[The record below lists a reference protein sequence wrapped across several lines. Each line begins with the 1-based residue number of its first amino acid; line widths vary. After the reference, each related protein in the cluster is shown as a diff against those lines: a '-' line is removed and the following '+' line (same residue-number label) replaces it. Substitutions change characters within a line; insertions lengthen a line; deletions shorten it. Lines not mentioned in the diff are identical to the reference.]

1 MSTQCTC
8 VHRLN
13 VVEPFIALVTR
24 LDCWYHRDGAVFQIC
39 PATVLDVNEGAVVCL
54 KCETYVHR
62 PHRAICRHGQPVGRV
77 VRSETGTN
85 TLAFHLDAGN
95 VDQYARP
102 LGTIADLD
110 ALAELRGDG
119 ANEL

>member
-1 MSTQCTC
+1 M
-8 VHRLN
+8 VG
-13 VVEPFIALVTR
+13 PFIAPVTS
-24 LDCWYHRDGAVFQIC
+24 LECWCRRDEAIFQIC
-39 PATVLDVNEGAVVCL
+39 PATVLDVNDGAVVCL
-54 KCETYVHR
+54 KCETHFHR
-62 PHRAICRHGQPVGRV
+62 PHRTICRHGQPVGRV

-110 ALAELRGDG
+110 TLAELRGDG
-119 ANEL
+119 AHEL